1 MATKLSADLRSAKN
15 GKPKRAPR
23 GKPFAKGNIWRFP
36 PGESP
41 NPGGR
46 PKVLVQAYLEVLG
59 YVDVDDMERTQA
71 LAIAETMCQRALAG
85 DVAAAREIRLATE
98 GQRLSVDLT
107 VLSDAQLDALAAGV
121 PPAVVLLAS
130 ADAGADDA
138 QP

>member
-1 MATKLSADLRSAKN
+1 MTTKLSAELRSAKN
-15 GKPKRAPR
+15 GKTKRAPR
-23 GKPFAKGNIWRFP
+23 GKPFAKGNVWRFK

-85 DVAAAREIRLATE
+85 DVSAAREIRLATE

-107 VLSDAQLDALAAGV
+107 VLSDAQIGALAAGV

-130 ADAGADDA
+130 AEAGADDA
-138 QP
+138 